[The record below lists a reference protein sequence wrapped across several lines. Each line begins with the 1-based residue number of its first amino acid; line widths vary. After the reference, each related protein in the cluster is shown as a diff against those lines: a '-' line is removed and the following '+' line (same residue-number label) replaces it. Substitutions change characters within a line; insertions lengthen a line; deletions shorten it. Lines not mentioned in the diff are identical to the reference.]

1 MINNKLCRL
10 AFRARA
16 ATLAGLPAL
25 RAKENIGGVK
35 PTTGTAWTEENYVP
49 GTSSLRA
56 GPAQGGL
63 VEETGLYIIKWYEPQ
78 NTGAK
83 TMDEGVDSLMALFT
97 PGTTMALSDG
107 TTVRVRTDS
116 TVKRGQILPDGKGW
130 VYCAVTIPW
139 WSLTNNVVAP

>member
-1 MINNKLCRL
+1 MINNKLCQL

-16 ATLAGLPAL
+16 ATLVGLPTL
-25 RAKENIGGVK
+25 RAKENIGGNK
-35 PTTGTAWTEENYVP
+35 PTIGTNWCEENYVP
-49 GTSSLRA
+49 GTSTLYA

-63 VEETGLYIIKWYEPQ
+63 VEETGLYIINWYEPQ
-78 NTGAK
+78 NTGFK
-83 TMDEGVDSLMALFT
+83 TLTEGVDSLMALFT

-107 TTVRVRTDS
+107 TTVRVRTDA

-139 WSLTNNVVAP
+139 IAYTLNVVAA